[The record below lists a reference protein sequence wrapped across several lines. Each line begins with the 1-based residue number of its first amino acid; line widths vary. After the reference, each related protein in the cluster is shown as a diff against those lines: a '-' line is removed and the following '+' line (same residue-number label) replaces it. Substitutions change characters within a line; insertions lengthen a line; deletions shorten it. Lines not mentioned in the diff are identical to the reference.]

1 MDNRIAIIV
10 TIMAGIISV
19 FCLIMLF
26 QANGRLK
33 RMKKRY
39 DILLKGKG
47 ELNLEELLL
56 RYGEEMEKIKLKEK
70 DIDLKLSTLNNKNSS
85 SLNKIAFLSYNAYPD
100 AAGEKSY
107 SLCMLDSYN
116 NGIILSNLFGR
127 EHSVSYGKLVQSGNP
142 SVDLSPE
149 EQGVL
154 NSALNRY

>member
-33 RMKKRY
+33 RMKKKY

-70 DIDLKLSTLNNKNSS
+70 EIDLKLSTLNNKNSS

>member
-1 MDNRIAIIV
+1 MDIGIIITIIAS
-10 TIMAGIISV
+10 IISV

-26 QANGRLK
+26 QVNGRLK

-47 ELNLEELLL
+47 ELDLEELLL
-56 RYGEEMEKIKLKEK
+56 CYGEEMDKIKLKEK
-70 DIDLKLSTLNNKNSS
+70 EIDLKMSTLNNKISS
-85 SLNKIAFLSYNAYPD
+85 SLNKIGFLSYNAYPD

-127 EHSVSYGKLVQSGNP
+127 EHSVTYGKLVQSGNP

-149 EQGVL
+149 EQSVL
-154 NSALNRY
+154 NRTLNRY